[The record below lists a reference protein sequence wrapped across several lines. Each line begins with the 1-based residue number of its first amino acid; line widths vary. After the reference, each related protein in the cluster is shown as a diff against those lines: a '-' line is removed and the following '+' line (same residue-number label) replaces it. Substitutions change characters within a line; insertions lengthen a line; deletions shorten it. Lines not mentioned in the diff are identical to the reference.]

1 MPNCTLFVQLLQNC
15 SYTSEPIELK
25 FVIVT
30 TPQLFN
36 QGLLVLV
43 NLSLSLSLSLS
54 VCVIKSPLRGSS
66 ENFSTCFIIT
76 CWRIRAQCLKILR
89 CMQAS
94 IREVY
99 HVTKYL
105 SLTII
110 IKTILKIS
118 FGKFKTVKSCSNC
131 CPEIMFERHLH
142 KTL

>member
-1 MPNCTLFVQLLQNC
+1 M
-15 SYTSEPIELK
+15 
-25 FVIVT
+25 
-30 TPQLFN
+30 
-36 QGLLVLV
+36 
-43 NLSLSLSLSLS
+43 
-54 VCVIKSPLRGSS
+54 CVIKSPLRGSS

-142 KTL
+142 KTLWRISCRRIILITQDWKLNIYHVTYYCIKSTLKYLPKLRIQIRLLGRL